1 MRLIVIILVL
11 ASFAVPFQAVFAGD
25 CGCTPKPGHRIRD
38 TDKHRTHAAPL
49 TPKRTVTIREMLR
62 SWDITNEEFRREPE
76 HIYPREDTLFRLT
89 GYLHRAKL
97 SDDDCDYHLE
107 LAVSKSKSAKHIIVE
122 IPNGAAFCDLRQK
135 FLDGVIGKEKVKN
148 GTVSPITTIGK
159 SEFTIF
165 NDPPKITVIGYG
177 FLDTAHWSSE
187 DHKRGNKAHGS
198 EYVWSLWE
206 IHPVL
211 DVQFP

>member
-1 MRLIVIILVL
+1 MRPIAVLVL
-11 ASFAVPFQAVFAGD
+11 VLLFVLPFQAGFAGD

-38 TDKHRTHAAPL
+38 ADKHRTHAGPL
-49 TPKRTVTIREMLR
+49 QPKRTVTIRELLR
-62 SWDITNEEFRREPE
+62 SWDITNEEFKREPE
-76 HIYPREDTLFRLT
+76 HTYPREDTLFRLT

-97 SDDDCDYHLE
+97 ADDDCDYHLE
-107 LAVSKSKSAKHIIVE
+107 LAVSKSKSAKHVIVE

-135 FLDGVIGKEKVKN
+135 FLDGVLGKEKVRN
-148 GTVSPITTIGK
+148 GVVSTITTVGK

-187 DHKRGNKAHGS
+187 DHKRGNKSHGS